1 MIYQKKKNQLVQA
14 FNEALDL
21 YHEKEWLKAKKRF
34 IEANELEEK
43 FPHRPTNPSTVYI
56 DRCDH
61 FKLEPPDKDW
71 DGVWTMT
78 TK

>member
-1 MIYQKKKNQLVQA
+1 LSKEKSQLVQA

-21 YHEKEWLKAKKRF
+21 YHDQEWTKAKKRF
-34 IEANELEEK
+34 VEANELEEE

>member
-1 MIYQKKKNQLVQA
+1 MIQA
-14 FNEALDL
+14 FNEALNL
-21 YHEKEWLKAKKRF
+21 YYNQEWTKAKKRF
-34 IEANELEEK
+34 IEASELEEK
-43 FPHRPTNPSTVYI
+43 FPYRLTSPSTVYI